1 MTLLSPAHTA
11 FMSFGWRQAL
21 QERAVML
28 VQLVTYTLLIAI
40 FASVFLITPFHELPT
55 SMVLNATIMIWY
67 IIVTEVITFAG
78 GGQNFHEIRGEIL
91 GGQFSASLQRP
102 KSYFRMK
109 IWTWIGANMIRASV
123 FLGGGFIL
131 GLLFTQEIPYS
142 GIQCLMLLISVY
154 IATLIYTVVYF
165 ILALIEVW
173 GPYARPAMW
182 ISQKCAFLLG
192 GLILPLQL
200 YPEWMQAAAHFT
212 PYPAMLNIPGKI
224 AFDPDLAD
232 MLAGLGVQL
241 FWLAV
246 MIVASIYVQ
255 HLAYRHILKRGH

>member
-1 MTLLSPAHTA
+1 MILVSPAHTA
-11 FMSFGWRQAL
+11 FVSFGWRQAL

-109 IWTWIGANMIRASV
+109 IWTWVGANMIRASV
-123 FLGGGFIL
+123 FLAGGFAL
-131 GLLFTQEIPYS
+131 GLLFTHGIPYS
-142 GIQCLMLLISVY
+142 GIQFLMLLLSVY

-165 ILALIEVW
+165 MLALIEVW

-182 ISQKCAFLLG
+182 ISQKCAFLFG

-200 YPEWMQAAAHFT
+200 YPHWMQTLAHFT

-224 AFDPDLAD
+224 AFDPSFTSMATGIGIQVLWLIITIVVAI
-232 MLAGLGVQL
+232 GVQ
-241 FWLAV
+241 
-246 MIVASIYVQ
+246 Y
-255 HLAYRHILKRGH
+255 LAYRHILKRGY